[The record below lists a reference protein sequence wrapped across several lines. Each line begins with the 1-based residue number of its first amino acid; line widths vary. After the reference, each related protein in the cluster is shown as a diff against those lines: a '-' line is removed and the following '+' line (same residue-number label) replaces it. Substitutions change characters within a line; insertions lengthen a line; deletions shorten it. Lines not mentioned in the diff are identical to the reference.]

1 MFQQISKQVGAV
13 VMAAGL
19 QGVVAQ
25 DANLRPLST
34 DRPDTTESP
43 YSVDKGHFQVE
54 VEMASMTRDG
64 SGESYALGEMNLKYG
79 LAANTDLQ
87 WVISSYE
94 HEASGP
100 EGFGDMQLRL
110 KQNLWGNDG
119 GDTALAIMPFIQIPT
134 GSSGVT
140 SGEVEGGIILP
151 FGIEGSCGWG
161 YGLQAEADLV
171 ADELSDGYHFE
182 FLASATASHDL
193 TETLGCFFELVGVV
207 GEGTEAGTEAYFN
220 TGLTHA
226 LAEQVQLDGGVRVG
240 LTNDSDDF
248 TPFVGISAKF

>member
-25 DANLRPLST
+25 DAELRPLST

-43 YSVDKGHFQVE
+43 FTVDHGRFQVE
-54 VEMASMTRDG
+54 FELASMTRDG

-79 LAANTDLQ
+79 LATHTDLQ
-87 WVISSYE
+87 WVVSSYE
-94 HEASGP
+94 HEAGGV

-119 GDTALAIMPFIQIPT
+119 GETALAIMPFIQIPT
-134 GSSGVT
+134 GRSGVT

-151 FGIEGSCGWG
+151 FGIEGSNGWG
-161 YGLQAEADLV
+161 YGVQAEVDLV
-171 ADELSDGYHFE
+171 ADELSDGHHFE
-182 FLASATASHDL
+182 FLASATAAHDL
-193 TETLGCFFELVGVV
+193 TETLGCFFELVGIV

-220 TGLTHA
+220 TGLTCA
-226 LAEQVQLDGGVRVG
+226 VAEQVQLDGGVRVG

>member
-1 MFQQISKQVGAV
+1 MLKQINKRVGAV

-25 DANLRPLST
+25 GAELRPLST

-43 YSVDKGHFQVE
+43 FTVDKGHLQVE

-79 LAANTDLQ
+79 IGTDTDLQ
-87 WVISSYE
+87 WVLSSYE
-94 HEASGP
+94 HKAGGA
-100 EGFGDMQLRL
+100 EGFGEMQIRL

-119 GDTALAIMPFIQIPT
+119 GHTALAIMPFIQIPT
-134 GSSGVT
+134 GSSGIT

-151 FGIEGSCGWG
+151 FGIEGSHGWG
-161 YGLQAEADLV
+161 YGLQAEVDLV
-171 ADELSDGYHFE
+171 ADELSDGHHFE
-182 FLASATASHDL
+182 FLASATAAHDL
-193 TETLGCFFELVGVV
+193 TETLGCFLELVGIV
-207 GEGTEAGTEAYFN
+207 GEGAEAGTEAYYN
-220 TGLTHA
+220 TGLTCA
-226 LAEQVQLDGGVRVG
+226 VAEHVQLDGGVRVG

>member
-1 MFQQISKQVGAV
+1 MFQRINKQVGAV

-19 QGVVAQ
+19 QGVMAQ
-25 DANLRPLST
+25 DSDLRPLST

-43 YSVDKGHFQVE
+43 FTVDRGHFQVE

-79 LAANTDLQ
+79 IGTNTDLQ
-87 WVISSYE
+87 WVVSSYE
-94 HEASGP
+94 HEAGGA

-110 KQNLWGNDG
+110 KHNLWGNDG
-119 GDTALAIMPFIQIPT
+119 GETALAIMPFIQIPT

-151 FGIEGSCGWG
+151 FGIEGANGWG
-161 YGLQAEADLV
+161 YGLQAEVDLV
-171 ADELSDGYHFE
+171 ADELSDGHHFE
-182 FLASATASHDL
+182 FLASATAAYDL
-193 TETLGCFFELVGVV
+193 TETLGCFFELVGIV
-207 GEGTEAGTEAYFN
+207 GEGAEAGTEAYFN

>member
-1 MFQQISKQVGAV
+1 MLKRINKQVGAV

-19 QGVVAQ
+19 QGVMAQ

-43 YSVDKGHFQVE
+43 FTVDRGHFQFE
-54 VEMASMTRDG
+54 LEMASMTRDG

-79 LAANTDLQ
+79 IATNTDLQ
-87 WVISSYE
+87 WVVSSHE
-94 HEASGP
+94 HEAGGP
-100 EGFGDMQLRL
+100 EGFGDMQIRL

-119 GDTALAIMPFIQIPT
+119 GETALAIMPFIQLPT

-140 SGEVEGGIILP
+140 SGEFEGGIILP
-151 FGIEGSCGWG
+151 FGIEGANGWG
-161 YGLQAEADLV
+161 YGLQAEVDLV
-171 ADELSDGYHFE
+171 ADELSDGHHFE
-182 FLASATASHDL
+182 FLASATAAHDL
-193 TETLGCFFELVGVV
+193 TETLGCFIELVGIV
-207 GEGTEAGTEAYFN
+207 GEGAEAGTEAYFN

>member
-1 MFQQISKQVGAV
+1 MLKRINKRVGVV

-25 DANLRPLST
+25 GAELRPLST

-43 YSVDKGHFQVE
+43 FTVDRGHFQVE

-64 SGESYALGEMNLKYG
+64 RGESYALGEMNLKFG
-79 LAANTDLQ
+79 IGTDTDLQ
-87 WVISSYE
+87 WVLSSYE
-94 HEASGP
+94 HEAGGA
-100 EGFGDMQLRL
+100 EGFGDMQIRL
-110 KQNLWGNDG
+110 KQNLWGNEG
-119 GDTALAIMPFIQIPT
+119 GETALAIMPFIQIPT

-151 FGIEGSCGWG
+151 FGIEGSNGWG
-161 YGLQAEADLV
+161 YGLQAEVDLV
-171 ADELSDGYHFE
+171 ADELSDGHHVE
-182 FLASATASHDL
+182 FLASATAAHDL
-193 TETLGCFFELVGVV
+193 TESLGCFFELVGIV
-207 GEGTEAGTEAYFN
+207 GEGAEAGTEAYFN

-226 LAEQVQLDGGVRVG
+226 LAEQLQLDGGLRVG